1 VNPRRDLLAGAL
13 ALSLC
18 TAARAERS
26 AVSLDIGSG
35 VALISVRA
43 PYAQGA
49 PSQTGTSFVTSLGFR
64 YALTNTLELGAAAF
78 YEPPS
83 TFTHA
88 DAHVP
93 SPGGLLPGTLS
104 ERTQQFGL
112 LARGRFVQG
121 FTWRFVAGADV
132 GFAIRSFSNVD
143 HYDVS
148 DPSTGPRS
156 YGLNLADTSQKA
168 LLVAPSAGVEWTGD
182 RFTIGLVPR
191 VEVLFGNPRTWAV
204 SLPLTLSWSWYL

>member
-26 AVSLDIGSG
+26 AVSVDIGSG

-43 PYAQGA
+43 PYAPGA

-64 YALTNTLELGAAAF
+64 YALTNAIELGAAAF

-88 DAHVP
+88 DAQVS

-112 LARGRFVQG
+112 LARGRFVHG
-121 FTWRFVAGADV
+121 FIWRFVAGADV
-132 GFAIRSFSNVD
+132 GFAIRSFSNVE

-148 DPSTGPRS
+148 DPSSPRS
-156 YGLNLADTSQKA
+156 YGLNLADTSQKS
-168 LLVAPSAGVEWTGD
+168 LLLAPSAGIEWAGD
-182 RFTIGLVPR
+182 HFTIGLVPR
-191 VEVLFGNPRTWAV
+191 VEVLVGNPRTWAL